1 MTEEEFRNKLVRINR
16 DFYGLFKRYTN
27 ERDAIEF
34 QEYMEA
40 LYDNKEFDTYIM
52 ILLMEKLRIEVYEN
66 KSSDGKYGYY
76 LVDAGIVA
84 TVFADED
91 FRNIV
96 NEKSSCVMMHSGG
109 IYFKNGRKLSPFDFR
124 MYGYYLFKTYLGANY
139 AEDFSDYIVA
149 ILLSDDVETTVL
161 YDMLLVLRD
170 KITATG
176 KGKIVKMDY
185 DLICEMMECEEMMK
199 IIEENSII
207 MDNDDE

>member
-40 LYDNKEFDTYIM
+40 LYDNYIM

-149 ILLSDDVETTVL
+149 LLFSDDVETTVL
-161 YDMLLVLRD
+161 YDMLWVLRD
-170 KITATG
+170 KIAATG

-199 IIEENSII
+199 IIKENSIF
-207 MDNDDE
+207 MDNDDDSRIV